1 MESKYGNWKVVGES
15 DDDGT
20 YLVNPVFPNNTKQ
33 GYEVECDR
41 TLELGKTYEGR
52 IDAITSHATLIVEGE
67 GVKVK
72 DKASKYQKLAN
83 EYELLARDV
92 KATADKYKCLDSM
105 ERSQDYLATSQKY
118 SEKAKLEASRES
130 LEDLV

>member
-1 MESKYGNWKVVGES
+1 
-15 DDDGT
+15 
-20 YLVNPVFPNNTKQ
+20 
-33 GYEVECDR
+33 
-41 TLELGKTYEGR
+41 
-52 IDAITSHATLIVEGE
+52 
-67 GVKVK
+67 VK

-105 ERSQDYLATSQKY
+105 ERSQDYLATSWKY